1 MGNYL
6 LWHRPDLPIPRFKTV
21 GILIFLILLTLA
33 QAIWRFCL
41 VSWCRG
47 FVESAEIER
56 IIGRGAFGIVVK
68 AFDEKLHRVV
78 AIKVMNPEL
87 AMTSPPRKRFL
98 REARTAAAMRH
109 ENIVGIYAVEEEPL
123 PYLVMEYISGPTLQ
137 QKLDEKGP
145 LELPDVLHIAQQLA
159 NALASAHAIGLIHRD
174 IKPANILL
182 EDGTHNR
189 AKLTDFGLA
198 RAVDDASLTQSG
210 MIAGTPLYMA
220 PEQARGETLDGRAD
234 LFSLGTVLYQ
244 MAGGRPPF
252 RAANT
257 FAVLKRVCEDTPRPL
272 QDVIPGMPDW
282 ICLIINRLLEK
293 NPDDRFQSAEALAA
307 LLACCQNELQ
317 FNGKITRVA
326 DAMALS
332 GAKTDSAQLAMPVA
346 APDAKYQAEPKFS
359 LPLRRLVICLGIA
372 ALVLFGFFA
381 INSGNPDGQTKGVTE
396 KKSSQAVATTN
407 PSRTE
412 TKETGWEGWPANA
425 PRPAI
430 APFDAAT
437 ATQHQQAW
445 ADYLKLP
452 VKYTNTIGMKFV
464 LIPPVEF
471 KMGSTPTQIE
481 AVLMSGDQDEY
492 WQNVSEVKVH
502 SNM

>member
-1 MGNYL
+1 MTE
-6 LWHRPDLPIPRFKTV
+6 RD
-21 GILIFLILLTLA
+21 ILLAAIKIVDTGERA
-33 QAIWRFCL
+33 QYIERTCAENSDLRAK
-41 VSWCRG
+41 
-47 FVESAEIER
+47 VESLFGSFQQVTSVLGPATTADDERQKTPLATAWFSAFLEPSPTSPTRSDGQPVLLDGKSNVSDNQRSIDSTGKSDLRNHLQPSARLGWLGWLGHFEIER

-145 LELPDVLHIAQQLA
+145 LELPDVLRIAQQLA
-159 NALASAHAIGLIHRD
+159 DALASAHAIGLIHRD

-182 EDGTHNR
+182 EDGIHNR
-189 AKLTDFGLA
+189 AKFTDFGLA

-244 MAGGRPPF
+244 MVGGRPPF

-282 ICLIINRLLEK
+282 ICLIINRMLEK
-293 NPDDRFQSAEALAA
+293 NPDDRFQSAEELAA

-332 GAKTDSAQLAMPVA
+332 GQKPIRRNSPCQWWHRMQNTKQNLS
-346 APDAKYQAEPKFS
+346 S
-359 LPLRRLVICLGIA
+359 LCPYG
-372 ALVLFGFFA
+372 
-381 INSGNPDGQTKGVTE
+381 
-396 KKSSQAVATTN
+396 
-407 PSRTE
+407 
-412 TKETGWEGWPANA
+412 GW
-425 PRPAI
+425 
-430 APFDAAT
+430 
-437 ATQHQQAW
+437 
-445 ADYLKLP
+445 
-452 VKYTNTIGMKFV
+452 
-464 LIPPVEF
+464 
-471 KMGSTPTQIE
+471 
-481 AVLMSGDQDEY
+481 
-492 WQNVSEVKVH
+492 
-502 SNM
+502 